1 MDYKKLLLTAVTL
14 VVVDM
19 GFLYLIG
26 PYFGKMVKSIQ
37 GGDMVLNTLFAFVT
51 YVILVLQIYYFIIS
65 KNASYM
71 DAFILGSTTYAIFDF
86 TNLAIFSDYSLP
98 LAIHDTLWGGTL
110 FFLTT
115 KIFDLIIHKK
125 KLF

>member
-1 MDYKKLLLTAVTL
+1 MDYKKLLLTAITL

-19 GFLYLIG
+19 GFLYLMG

-37 GGDMVLNTLFAFVT
+37 GSDMVLNNLTAFIT

-65 KNASYM
+65 KNASYT

-86 TNLAIFSDYSLP
+86 TNLSVFKNYNVNIALVDSI
-98 LAIHDTLWGGTL
+98 WGGILYMLVTFIFRQL
-110 FFLTT
+110 ER
-115 KIFDLIIHKK
+115 KI
-125 KLF
+125 

>member
-1 MDYKKLLLTAVTL
+1 MDYKKLLLTAITL

-19 GFLYLIG
+19 GFLYLMG

-37 GGDMVLNTLFAFVT
+37 GSDMVLNNLTAFIT

-65 KNASYM
+65 KNASYT

-86 TNLAIFSDYSLP
+86 TNLSVFKNYNMNIALVDSI
-98 LAIHDTLWGGTL
+98 WGGILYMLVTFIFRQL
-110 FFLTT
+110 ER
-115 KIFDLIIHKK
+115 KI
-125 KLF
+125 

>member
-1 MDYKKLLLTAVTL
+1 MDYKKLLLTAITL

-19 GFLYLIG
+19 GFLYLMG

-37 GGDMVLNTLFAFVT
+37 GSDMVLNNLTAFIT

-65 KNASYM
+65 KNASYT

-86 TNLAIFSDYSLP
+86 TNLSVFKNYNINIALVDSI
-98 LAIHDTLWGGTL
+98 WGGILYMLVT
-110 FFLTT
+110 FIFRQVER
-115 KIFDLIIHKK
+115 KI
-125 KLF
+125 

>member
-1 MDYKKLLLTAVTL
+1 MDYKKLLLTAITL

-19 GFLYLIG
+19 GFLYLMG

-37 GGDMVLNTLFAFVT
+37 GSDMVLNNLTAFIT

-65 KNASYM
+65 KNASYT

-86 TNLAIFSDYSLP
+86 TNLSVFKNYNMNIALVDSI
-98 LAIHDTLWGGTL
+98 WGGILYMLVT
-110 FFLTT
+110 FIFRQMER
-115 KIFDLIIHKK
+115 KI
-125 KLF
+125 

>member
-19 GFLYLIG
+19 GFLYLMG
-26 PYFGKMVKSIQ
+26 PYFGKMVKYIQ
-37 GGDMVLNTLFAFVT
+37 GSNMVLNNVAAFIT

-86 TNLAIFSDYSLP
+86 TNLSVFKNYNLNIALVDSV
-98 LAIHDTLWGGTL
+98 WGGILYMLVT
-110 FFLTT
+110 FIFRCVER
-115 KIFDLIIHKK
+115 KI
-125 KLF
+125 

>member
-1 MDYKKLLLTAVTL
+1 MDYKKLLLTGVTL

-19 GFLYLIG
+19 GFLYLTG

-37 GGDMVLNTLFAFVT
+37 GSNMVLNTLFAFVT

-86 TNLAIFSDYSLP
+86 TNLSVFKNYKLNIALVDSI
-98 LAIHDTLWGGTL
+98 WGGILYILVT
-110 FFLTT
+110 FVFRYVER
-115 KIFDLIIHKK
+115 KI
-125 KLF
+125 

>member
-1 MDYKKLLLTAVTL
+1 MDYKKLLLTAITL

-19 GFLYLIG
+19 GFLYLMG

-37 GGDMVLNTLFAFVT
+37 GSDMVLNNLTAFIT

-65 KNASYM
+65 KNASYT

-86 TNLAIFSDYSLP
+86 TNLSVFKNYNINIALVDSV
-98 LAIHDTLWGGTL
+98 WGGILYMLVT
-110 FFLTT
+110 FIFRQVER
-115 KIFDLIIHKK
+115 KI
-125 KLF
+125 

>member
-1 MDYKKLLLTAVTL
+1 MDYKKLLLTAITL

-19 GFLYLIG
+19 GFLYLMG

-37 GGDMVLNTLFAFVT
+37 GSDMVLNNLTAFIT

-65 KNASYM
+65 KNASYT

-86 TNLAIFSDYSLP
+86 TNLSVFKNYNMNVALVDSV
-98 LAIHDTLWGGTL
+98 WGGILYMLVTFIFRQL
-110 FFLTT
+110 ER
-115 KIFDLIIHKK
+115 KI
-125 KLF
+125 

>member
-1 MDYKKLLLTAVTL
+1 MDYKKLLLTAITL

-19 GFLYLIG
+19 GFLYLMG

-37 GGDMVLNTLFAFVT
+37 GSDMVLNNLTAFIT

-65 KNASYM
+65 KNASYT

-86 TNLAIFSDYSLP
+86 TNLSVFKNYNINIALVDSI
-98 LAIHDTLWGGTL
+98 WGGILYMLVT
-110 FFLTT
+110 FIFRQMER
-115 KIFDLIIHKK
+115 KI
-125 KLF
+125 

>member
-1 MDYKKLLLTAVTL
+1 MDLKKLLLTAIIL

-37 GGDMVLNTLFAFVT
+37 RSDMVLNNYAAFVT

-65 KNASYM
+65 ENASYI
-71 DAFILGSTTYAIFDF
+71 DAFLLGSSTYAIFDF
-86 TNLAIFSDYSLP
+86 TNLSIFKNYNLSIGLMDS
-98 LAIHDTLWGGTL
+98 IWGGIL
-110 FFLTT
+110 YFLVTFIFRYVER
-115 KIFDLIIHKK
+115 KI
-125 KLF
+125 

>member
-1 MDYKKLLLTAVTL
+1 MDYKKLLLTAITL

-19 GFLYLIG
+19 GFLYLMG

-37 GGDMVLNTLFAFVT
+37 GSDMVLNNLTAFIT

-71 DAFILGSTTYAIFDF
+71 DAFILGSTTYAVFDF
-86 TNLAIFSDYSLP
+86 TNLSVFKNYNMNIALVDSI
-98 LAIHDTLWGGTL
+98 WGGILYMLVT
-110 FFLTT
+110 FIFRQVER
-115 KIFDLIIHKK
+115 KI
-125 KLF
+125 

>member
-1 MDYKKLLLTAVTL
+1 MDYKKLLLTAITL

-19 GFLYLIG
+19 GFLYLMG

-37 GGDMVLNTLFAFVT
+37 GSDIVLNNLTAFIT

-65 KNASYM
+65 KNASYT

-86 TNLAIFSDYSLP
+86 TNLSVFKNYNINIALVDSI
-98 LAIHDTLWGGTL
+98 WGGILYMLVT
-110 FFLTT
+110 FIFRQMER
-115 KIFDLIIHKK
+115 KI
-125 KLF
+125 

>member
-1 MDYKKLLLTAVTL
+1 MDYKKLLLTAITL

-19 GFLYLIG
+19 GFLYLMG

-37 GGDMVLNTLFAFVT
+37 GSDMVLNNLTAFIT

-65 KNASYM
+65 KNASYT

-86 TNLAIFSDYSLP
+86 TNLSVFKNYNINIALVDSV
-98 LAIHDTLWGGTL
+98 WGGILYMLVTFIFRQL
-110 FFLTT
+110 ER
-115 KIFDLIIHKK
+115 KI
-125 KLF
+125 

>member
-1 MDYKKLLLTAVTL
+1 MDLKKLLLTAIIL

-37 GGDMVLNTLFAFVT
+37 GSDMVLNNYAAFVT

-65 KNASYM
+65 KNASYI
-71 DAFILGSTTYAIFDF
+71 DAFLLGSSTYAVFDF
-86 TNLAIFSDYSLP
+86 TNLSIFKNYNLSIGLVDS
-98 LAIHDTLWGGTL
+98 IWGGIL
-110 FFLTT
+110 YFLVTFIFRYVER
-115 KIFDLIIHKK
+115 KI
-125 KLF
+125 

>member
-14 VVVDM
+14 VVVDI
-19 GFLYLIG
+19 GFLYFMG

-37 GGDMVLNTLFAFVT
+37 GNDMVLNNLTAFIT

-65 KNASYM
+65 KNASYT

-86 TNLAIFSDYSLP
+86 TNLSVFKNYNINIALVDSI
-98 LAIHDTLWGGTL
+98 WGGVLYMLVTFIFRQL
-110 FFLTT
+110 ER
-115 KIFDLIIHKK
+115 KI
-125 KLF
+125 